1 MSRPTPAIVG
11 RDHELHDVSAFLDRV
26 EDGPGALVL
35 EGSAGIGK
43 TTIWLAGVE
52 EATSRGYRVVQS
64 RGAES
69 EARLSYAALGDLLG
83 DAPDALYGGM
93 PVPLRQALD
102 AALLRSEALGDSVD
116 PRAVS
121 LAAAHAFR
129 RLAADVPIIVAID
142 DLQWIDGPSA
152 RVLSFVLRRVAD
164 ERIGVLVSIRLGSGS
179 SGDPV
184 DLDRALT
191 QTTHVG
197 VGPLP
202 LEPLGRILRDRTR
215 QRLPHPDVA
224 RLHRITGGN
233 PLFAIEMARAASGD
247 ELRSDPDGVWAV
259 PEDLQQLLSARLAAL
274 PPTAHEP
281 LLAIAATSQ
290 PTWELVLQIA
300 GSSERTLEALSR
312 AEGAGVIERASGR
325 VRFSHPLLASTVY
338 VNSPP
343 AERRALHVRLA
354 ALASDPE
361 ERARHLALGA
371 AGPDPEVAIALDQ
384 AARGARLRGAPDAAA
399 DLADLAC
406 RMTGPDDIGEL
417 RGRRLDAAEYRFDAG
432 DATRAIGLLRE
443 TIATTAPGPERAK
456 ILYRLAS
463 MSWMNL
469 INGVRAPCEQA
480 RSEAGNDAELQAGIH
495 LDLAWV
501 AFYLADLD
509 EARADARAAVDW
521 VGNDTGPRTRADAFA
536 TLSFI
541 EFVRGHADPAAL
553 TEAVDLQAIAMSAGS
568 WTEGS
573 VYTPPGAVLG
583 LELMWTGRLD
593 DARDV
598 LEREL
603 AQYELRGMYIVRQE
617 VLCYLAELECRAGR
631 WRRAIRFADES
642 MDIVQESG
650 QAATQSHVALF
661 NQSWPR
667 ALLGRTDEARE
678 QAMTGVRLAEAN
690 DDRFNAAWNHAVLG
704 FIDLSLADLEG
715 ARRNLESA
723 VAWLD
728 RLHSAEAAIIPC
740 VPDLVEALVGLG
752 RIDDAERHLGR
763 LEEQAQALDRA
774 WARATALRCRALIAA
789 AGGDLDAAQRSAE
802 GSVEL
807 LERGPQP
814 FETARSVLV
823 LGQIHRR
830 AKRKRLA
837 RESLE
842 RARDAFAELGAR
854 LWVERAESE
863 LARIGGRPSTPFELT
878 ETERTI
884 ASLVAR
890 GQTNQEVAD
899 ALFVSASTVQAN
911 LKRVYQKLGVRSR
924 TELAAKVD
932 LSPES

>member
-1 MSRPTPAIVG
+1 
-11 RDHELHDVSAFLDRV
+11 
-26 EDGPGALVL
+26 
-35 EGSAGIGK
+35 
-43 TTIWLAGVE
+43 
-52 EATSRGYRVVQS
+52 
-64 RGAES
+64 
-69 EARLSYAALGDLLG
+69 
-83 DAPDALYGGM
+83 
-93 PVPLRQALD
+93 
-102 AALLRSEALGDSVD
+102 
-116 PRAVS
+116 
-121 LAAAHAFR
+121 
-129 RLAADVPIIVAID
+129 
-142 DLQWIDGPSA
+142 
-152 RVLSFVLRRVAD
+152 
-164 ERIGVLVSIRLGSGS
+164 
-179 SGDPV
+179 
-184 DLDRALT
+184 
-191 QTTHVG
+191 
-197 VGPLP
+197 
-202 LEPLGRILRDRTR
+202 
-215 QRLPHPDVA
+215 
-224 RLHRITGGN
+224 
-233 PLFAIEMARAASGD
+233 
-247 ELRSDPDGVWAV
+247 
-259 PEDLQQLLSARLAAL
+259 
-274 PPTAHEP
+274 
-281 LLAIAATSQ
+281 
-290 PTWELVLQIA
+290 
-300 GSSERTLEALSR
+300 
-312 AEGAGVIERASGR
+312 
-325 VRFSHPLLASTVY
+325 
-338 VNSPP
+338 
-343 AERRALHVRLA
+343 
-354 ALASDPE
+354 
-361 ERARHLALGA
+361 
-371 AGPDPEVAIALDQ
+371 
-384 AARGARLRGAPDAAA
+384 
-399 DLADLAC
+399 
-406 RMTGPDDIGEL
+406 
-417 RGRRLDAAEYRFDAG
+417 
-432 DATRAIGLLRE
+432 
-443 TIATTAPGPERAK
+443 
-456 ILYRLAS
+456 
-463 MSWMNL
+463 
-469 INGVRAPCEQA
+469 
-480 RSEAGNDAELQAGIH
+480 
-495 LDLAWV
+495 
-501 AFYLADLD
+501 
-509 EARADARAAVDW
+509 
-521 VGNDTGPRTRADAFA
+521 
-536 TLSFI
+536 
-541 EFVRGHADPAAL
+541 
-553 TEAVDLQAIAMSAGS
+553 
-568 WTEGS
+568 
-573 VYTPPGAVLG
+573 
-583 LELMWTGRLD
+583 
-593 DARDV
+593 
-598 LEREL
+598 
-603 AQYELRGMYIVRQE
+603 
-617 VLCYLAELECRAGR
+617 
-631 WRRAIRFADES
+631 